1 EDRFGALPGPA
12 AALLDIVRIKWLAVR
27 LGMEKIML
35 KNDLLIANF
44 VSDPDSPFYRSPLF
58 VSIMTYVNRFPGK
71 MSVRQKETKLSL
83 TVRDIRSVQSAIHA
97 LSNIPDSA

>member
-1 EDRFGALPGPA
+1 
-12 AALLDIVRIKWLAVR
+12 
-27 LGMEKIML
+27 ML

-44 VSDPDSPFYRSPLF
+44 VSDRILLF
-58 VSIMTYVNRFPGK
+58 REVPCSSRMTYVNRFPGK

-83 TVRDIRSVQSAIHA
+83 TVRDIRSVQLLM